1 MDWTTCQKYYYQAL
15 TNIKSIFINFC
26 HVLKSKT
33 IDNYMNIELVN

>member
-26 HVLKSKT
+26 HVLNTT
-33 IDNYMNIELVN
+33 IQNAF